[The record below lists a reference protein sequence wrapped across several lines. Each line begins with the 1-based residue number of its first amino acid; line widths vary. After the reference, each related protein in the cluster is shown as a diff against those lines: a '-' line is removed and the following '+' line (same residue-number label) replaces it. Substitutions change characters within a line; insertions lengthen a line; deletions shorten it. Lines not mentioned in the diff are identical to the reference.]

1 GRTGRPQDLD
11 AAIAAYEDAVARTPA
26 DSPDRAGWLNNLG
39 AGLSDRYGRTGRP
52 QDLDAAIDHCRE
64 ACRLSEATAGEIAL
78 RAARTWAGLALRL
91 GLWAEALEAT
101 DHSRETLRRLDEVNI
116 LAGERLSWRKEV
128 QGLAAAAAYA
138 HTRMDDTT
146 SAVLALEAGQA
157 TQLNA
162 TLGRGE
168 DRRLLKRL
176 RAEDDDLFAAYEAA
190 AESARAAQLAAS
202 APPSEM
208 MAGRETPAVDPA
220 ERRRR
225 VAETQAALDEI
236 IGRIQRRPGY
246 EALFAPPSFDHIA
259 AAIAPG
265 RPLAYLATT
274 PAGSVILLLHGT
286 PEAVE
291 VKPILADLTSDE
303 LDRLLVRRAIMPGN
317 VGDVEGGLLPAQ
329 GTGKNLSGELA
340 RALPQLGARLMAPLA
355 RELRALGLTR
365 VTLIPGGRLNL
376 LPLHA
381 ATYSANGQPVAFLDE
396 FTVAYVPSAQTLN
409 ESRARAAAAGVA
421 PGGTAA
427 LLAVGNP
434 MPVPVPLAWARAEA
448 EAVTD
453 LYPDAPDLLLEEGAT
468 LDAVRAAMPG
478 RGVLHFA
485 CHGSFDP
492 GDPLQS
498 KLVLADEMPLTL
510 AEIRDMPLAG
520 TRLAVLSACQTGLT
534 DFRELPDEVVGL
546 PAGFL
551 QAGVAGVVSSLWP
564 VDDAST
570 MLLMERFH
578 RFRREEGL
586 DPTEALRAAQRW
598 LRDRPRG
605 ELSDYYAAFVR
616 MSSDTAEAAHVELPK
631 GDEND
636 RVYADPFR
644 WAAFMM
650 TGT

>member
-1 GRTGRPQDLD
+1 
-11 AAIAAYEDAVARTPA
+11 
-26 DSPDRAGWLNNLG
+26 
-39 AGLSDRYGRTGRP
+39 
-52 QDLDAAIDHCRE
+52 
-64 ACRLSEATAGEIAL
+64 
-78 RAARTWAGLALRL
+78 
-91 GLWAEALEAT
+91 
-101 DHSRETLRRLDEVNI
+101 
-116 LAGERLSWRKEV
+116 
-128 QGLAAAAAYA
+128 
-138 HTRMDDTT
+138 
-146 SAVLALEAGQA
+146 
-157 TQLNA
+157 
-162 TLGRGE
+162 
-168 DRRLLKRL
+168 
-176 RAEDDDLFAAYEAA
+176 
-190 AESARAAQLAAS
+190 
-202 APPSEM
+202 
-208 MAGRETPAVDPA
+208 
-220 ERRRR
+220 
-225 VAETQAALDEI
+225 
-236 IGRIQRRPGY
+236 
-246 EALFAPPSFDHIA
+246 
-259 AAIAPG
+259 
-265 RPLAYLATT
+265 
-274 PAGSVILLLHGT
+274 
-286 PEAVE
+286 
-291 VKPILADLTSDE
+291 
-303 LDRLLVRRAIMPGN
+303 
-317 VGDVEGGLLPAQ
+317 
-329 GTGKNLSGELA
+329 
-340 RALPQLGARLMAPLA
+340 MAPLA

-551 QAGVAGVVSSLWP
+551 QAGLPGWS
-564 VDDAST
+564 
-570 MLLMERFH
+570 
-578 RFRREEGL
+578 
-586 DPTEALRAAQRW
+586 AACGRW
-598 LRDRPRG
+598 TTPARCC
-605 ELSDYYAAFVR
+605 
-616 MSSDTAEAAHVELPK
+616 
-631 GDEND
+631 
-636 RVYADPFR
+636 
-644 WAAFMM
+644 
-650 TGT
+650 